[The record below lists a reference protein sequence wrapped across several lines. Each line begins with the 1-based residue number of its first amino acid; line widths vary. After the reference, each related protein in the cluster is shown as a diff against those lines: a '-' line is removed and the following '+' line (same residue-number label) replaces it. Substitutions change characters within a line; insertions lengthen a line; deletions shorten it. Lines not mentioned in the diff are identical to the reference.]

1 MGLTNNTMLILII
14 TAAIIIVCV
23 MWVTGI
29 RHMNKNF
36 PDYKADDF
44 LNDNE
49 EEKDD

>member
-1 MGLTNNTMLILII
+1 MGWIFILII
-14 TAAIIIVCV
+14 SAAFIGCCV
-23 MWVTGI
+23 IWVTGI

>member
-1 MGLTNNTMLILII
+1 MSWILII
-14 TAAIIIVCV
+14 IFSVAIIAVCV

-29 RHMNKNF
+29 HHMNKNF

-44 LNDNE
+44 LNDK